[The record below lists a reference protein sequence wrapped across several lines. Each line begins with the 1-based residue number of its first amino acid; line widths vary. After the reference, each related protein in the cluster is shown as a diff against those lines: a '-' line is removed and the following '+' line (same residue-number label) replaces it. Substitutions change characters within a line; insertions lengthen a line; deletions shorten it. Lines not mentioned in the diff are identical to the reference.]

1 MIQIL
6 SAHKGRVKY
15 KAWIAGGGNTG
26 VITKFCPSQP
36 THWLPVLLFP
46 HGCKTDSPLLK
57 VPRSDIT
64 MQHSLKVPN
73 LMSKPSKCG
82 AEEAAGC
89 HPWTAAPG
97 VLFPSTQGPRKP
109 KRQATYL
116 NTPNTMVG
124 EAQHNGHRDSG
135 WKQGEWKVNSNS
147 FEVRQGKCWIS
158 LDYVSSPRKSPLM
171 VWASPSR
178 LLVLLLESFFLPLK
192 GATCWQLSSFSWQ
205 LPATEFRGSNDIF
218 SSVLYSFQSKLEVFL
233 LEWFPQEP
241 HGPCLK
247 LTVFCPQILIQTLSE
262 TIPCLSLSP
271 ADVAEGHGLCPPGC
285 PLVWLKDP
293 WGTPFISGMGPS
305 VTDTVLFCFWSFSKG
320 STVTRPTSTLCRHSA
335 FILIF
340 NTSAT
345 QRSWQFSKS
354 LGPNGF
360 LCKGS
365 PLHVSPSPHKLL
377 QEETLLFLQQEKP
390 GYSFNALRGNLLCR
404 MVTVSHSPG
413 GLLHV
418 GRTQFHWAFLPL
430 PNKDFPAS
438 SF

>member
-247 LTVFCPQILIQTLSE
+247 LTVLSSNTHPDSFWDDPVSLLVSCWRGRGSWPLSSWMPSSLTERSMRHTFHLWNGPFCYWH
-262 TIPCLSLSP
+262 C
-271 ADVAEGHGLCPPGC
+271 
-285 PLVWLKDP
+285 
-293 WGTPFISGMGPS
+293 
-305 VTDTVLFCFWSFSKG
+305 
-320 STVTRPTSTLCRHSA
+320 A
-335 FILIF
+335 F
-340 NTSAT
+340 
-345 QRSWQFSKS
+345 
-354 LGPNGF
+354 
-360 LCKGS
+360 
-365 PLHVSPSPHKLL
+365 
-377 QEETLLFLQQEKP
+377 LFL
-390 GYSFNALRGNLLCR
+390 
-404 MVTVSHSPG
+404 VV
-413 GLLHV
+413 
-418 GRTQFHWAFLPL
+418 
-430 PNKDFPAS
+430 
-438 SF
+438 